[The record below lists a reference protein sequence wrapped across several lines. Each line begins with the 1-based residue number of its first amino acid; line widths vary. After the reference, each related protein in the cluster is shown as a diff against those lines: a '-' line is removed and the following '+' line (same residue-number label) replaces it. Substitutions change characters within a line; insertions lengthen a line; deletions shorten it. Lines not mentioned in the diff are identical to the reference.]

1 MIVKVGDKI
10 KCKEDTMDLFLKS
23 GEIAYVADIVYGVS
37 HPYYVVKDKSLIGT
51 SHWDLNP
58 NTYTLL
64 IPDEIELLEKFDG
77 LDDCEYGLFHKA
89 RLEKVLLDKEDN
101 AQDMTIEV
109 KDNKVRVFL
118 GDKEVTGLTKV
129 EFSANL
135 EEAPK
140 LNLEMIPKKEM
151 VK

>member
-1 MIVKVGDKI
+1 MFKVGDQVIVKTSSPYSHYV
-10 KCKEDTMDLFLKS
+10 KE
-23 GEIAYVADIVYGVS
+23 GDIGHIIYKDIFGRPVYGVS
-37 HPYYVVKDKSLIGT
+37 KDKSLLGENID
-51 SHWDLNP
+51 DLDNC
-58 NTYTLL
+58 
-64 IPDEIELLEKFDG
+64 D
-77 LDDCEYGLFHKA
+77 YGLFHKE

-118 GDKEVTGLTKV
+118 GDKEVDGLTKV

-151 VK
+151 IK